1 VDPRLEALPARY
13 TIEREV
19 GRGGSSRVYV
29 AIDSANGQRVAIKVL
44 HPELAGSVSAL
55 RFQREVRVLTS
66 LEHPGILPVLDSAV
80 VGNALFYVMP
90 YLDGT
95 TLLQR
100 LASEGALPYAE
111 VVEIVRV
118 LASAIDYA
126 HSRNVVHR
134 DIKPANV
141 LFDGARP
148 VIADFGIARAIIAA
162 SSESGVSS
170 SGLAIGTPLYMSP
183 EQSLDPNHV
192 DGRADIY
199 SLGCIA
205 FEMLSGRPPFTGATS
220 MAILAKHVS
229 ETPPLVTRYRSDVPP
244 QAATAIAAAM
254 AKEPRARPK
263 TASALAQLMSA

>member
-1 VDPRLEALPARY
+1 MLE
-13 TIEREV
+13 
-19 GRGGSSRVYV
+19 
-29 AIDSANGQRVAIKVL
+29 
-44 HPELAGSVSAL
+44 
-55 RFQREVRVLTS
+55 
-66 LEHPGILPVLDSAV
+66 SAV
-80 VGNALFYVMP
+80 SGSTLFYVMP

-111 VVEIVRV
+111 VVEIVSV

-141 LFDGARP
+141 LFDGTRP

-162 SSESGVSS
+162 SAESGVSS

-205 FEMLSGRPPFTGATS
+205 FEMLAGRPPFTGATS
-220 MAILAKHVS
+220 MAILARHVS
-229 ETPPLVTRYRSDVPP
+229 ETPPDVARVRTDVPAHAS
-244 QAATAIAAAM
+244 AAIV
-254 AKEPRARPK
+254 
-263 TASALAQLMSA
+263 SALAKFPAARPVTAGRFARAFSGTAE